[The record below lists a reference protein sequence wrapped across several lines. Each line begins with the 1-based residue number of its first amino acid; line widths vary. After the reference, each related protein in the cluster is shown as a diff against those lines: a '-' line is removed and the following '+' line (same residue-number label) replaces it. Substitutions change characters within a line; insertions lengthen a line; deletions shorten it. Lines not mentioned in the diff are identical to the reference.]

1 MGSGVK
7 PKPRMAR
14 GGFQATTS
22 PPSTVWRSIPGTT
35 GPCPATPPSTCW
47 AVASTAASW
56 CGRARAA
63 PGRGPSRWDTK
74 GGCTTTGS
82 TLLPMA
88 RWVMARWASQA
99 RELVDGVSLW
109 LGEPR
114 GPSAGLISYCNE
126 AQPVRHWKTLSSKQP
141 TSSHQP
147 YERPSVE
154 DPSHGSA
161 SPWAGMVL

>member
-1 MGSGVK
+1 
-7 PKPRMAR
+7 
-14 GGFQATTS
+14 
-22 PPSTVWRSIPGTT
+22 
-35 GPCPATPPSTCW
+35 
-47 AVASTAASW
+47 
-56 CGRARAA
+56 
-63 PGRGPSRWDTK
+63 
-74 GGCTTTGS
+74 
-82 TLLPMA
+82 
-88 RWVMARWASQA
+88 MARWASQA

-109 LGEPR
+109 LGETR